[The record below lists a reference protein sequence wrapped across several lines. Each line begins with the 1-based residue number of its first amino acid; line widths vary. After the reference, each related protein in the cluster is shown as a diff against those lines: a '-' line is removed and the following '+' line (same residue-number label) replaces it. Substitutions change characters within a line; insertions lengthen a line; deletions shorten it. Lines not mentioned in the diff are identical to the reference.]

1 MKYPLEMPEVVKKIV
16 MLEDHP
22 LFLEG
27 LKISFQKNF
36 PELKVL
42 YAGADVREAQ
52 KIVKEEKVD
61 LALVD
66 LHLGDGRSP
75 GEIVAVFSSAG
86 IPVLVISAL
95 SNFESVKSAHA
106 MGAKGLI
113 GKDSGTEELIRAVR
127 AVLSGNEWISPVLD
141 RALNFHGRTSDELSV
156 QEKKALILY
165 GSGLQLDLVAKRMN
179 VAPST
184 VKQYIERAKAK
195 YLAAGKPIRTK
206 TEMYRALRDEGL
218 IQ

>member
-1 MKYPLEMPEVVKKIV
+1 MNYPSEMVDAVKKII

-61 LALVD
+61 LAIVD

-75 GEIVAVFSSAG
+75 GEIVAVFSAVG

-141 RALNFHGRTSDELSV
+141 RALNFQGKTSDELSV

-179 VAPST
+179 VASST

-206 TEMYRALRDEGL
+206 TEIYRALRDEGL

>member
-27 LKISFQKNF
+27 LKTSFQKNF

-42 YAGADVREAQ
+42 YAGADVRQAQ
-52 KIVKEEKVD
+52 NIVKEEKVD

-141 RALNFHGRTSDELSV
+141 RALNFHGKTSDDLSV

>member
-52 KIVKEEKVD
+52 NIVKEEKVD

-106 MGAKGLI
+106 MGARGLI

-141 RALNFHGRTSDELSV
+141 RALNFHGKTSDELSV

>member
-1 MKYPLEMPEVVKKIV
+1 MKYASEMPEVIKKIV

-36 PELKVL
+36 PELKII
-42 YAGADVREAQ
+42 YAGADVRQAQ
-52 KIVKEEKVD
+52 QVIREEKID

-75 GEIVAVFSSAG
+75 GEIVAVFSAVG
-86 IPVLVISAL
+86 IPVLVLSAL

-141 RALNFHGRTSDELSV
+141 RALNYQGRVSDDLSV
-156 QEKKALILY
+156 QERKALILY

-179 VAPST
+179 VASST

-206 TEMYRALRDEGL
+206 TEIYRALRDEGL

>member
-52 KIVKEEKVD
+52 NIVQEEKVD

-113 GKDSGTEELIRAVR
+113 GKDSGTDELIRAVR

-141 RALNFHGRTSDELSV
+141 RALNFHGKTSDELSV